1 MAIGET
7 EVLRRI
13 DWIEGG
19 KFMRRAL
26 RLIMLSGALVLGA
39 TCAWATGMNPF
50 GASGMPLT
58 DKDFAAMAAVADPL
72 MEDETIPIGTS
83 RSWNNPRSGNSGT
96 ITLEGRFSYDY
107 QGSKLPCRKLRYHT
121 VIKNYS
127 DPYNLRLNRCRTANG
142 DWMLL

>member
-1 MAIGET
+1 MRSAI
-7 EVLRRI
+7 
-13 DWIEGG
+13 
-19 KFMRRAL
+19 
-26 RLIMLSGALVLGA
+26 RLIMLSGLLVLDA
-39 TCAWATGMNPF
+39 TASWATGMNPF
-50 GASGMPLT
+50 GPSGLPLT
-58 DKDFAAMAAVADPL
+58 DRDFAAMAAVADPL

-83 RSWNNPRSGNSGT
+83 KSWSNPRSGNSGT
-96 ITLEGRFSYDY
+96 ITLEGRFTYDY